1 MQPTLDPPRMSTPV
15 GQTCTHCRQFD
26 AVAGR
31 QALLVQGRCF
41 LHRCSRFAAVVTI
54 GDVERVFVGERRLNA
69 WPRAHVDA
77 DLLAHPSGEHVGREG
92 QEPDEHIGD
101 ERGLEGREIFDQR
114 RRVGEIQHP
123 GAAGPPGDHQ
133 PEEMLGA
140 GARDAVDGPG
150 LAIALQML
158 APVAFGP
165 ALDSLEQIGPNRL
178 RAKITAPQPAGDGVH
193 QEQRHRGED
202 QQAGQVVEFLRP
214 DLDEEEIESPIG
226 EIDQHGLAGCVRS
239 AIPAHE
245 GSK

>member
-1 MQPTLDPPRMSTPV
+1 MSTPV

-77 DLLAHPSGEHVGREG
+77 DLLAHPSGERIGREG
-92 QEPDEHIGD
+92 QEADEHIGD
-101 ERGLEGREIFDQR
+101 ERRLKRREVFDQR
-114 RRVGEIQHP
+114 RRVGEVQDP

-140 GARDAVDGPG
+140 GACNALDRPA
-150 LAIALQML
+150 LTIALQML

-165 ALDSLEQIGPNRL
+165 AFDGLEQIGPDRL
-178 RAKITAPQPAGDGVH
+178 RAKVAAPQPAGDGVH
-193 QEQRHRGED
+193 QEQRHRRQNE
-202 QQAGQVVEFLRP
+202 QAG
-214 DLDEEEIESPIG
+214 
-226 EIDQHGLAGCVRS
+226 
-239 AIPAHE
+239 
-245 GSK
+245 